1 MLAGLQ
7 ILVFLLAAVAFVAFI
22 ASRSGVASPILL
34 VAAGALIAVAP
45 GVPPFV
51 LEPQFVLLLVL
62 PPIIYIS
69 AVNMS
74 WREFK
79 FNLPPILL
87 LAVGCVVF
95 TTVSVSLAM
104 NRLLGWPLAA
114 GFALGAIVSPPDAV
128 APLAIARRMQLP
140 RQILVILEGEGLAND
155 ATALVLYRFAVAAVS
170 VGAFSLAQAGET
182 FTAIIIGEIAWGVI
196 VGWTMLRLRRL
207 MRDPRIE
214 IILSLITP
222 YLAYWPPEHLGGSG
236 VIATVATGLYISWN
250 GPRLISAATRL
261 QGLFF
266 WDFYLFL
273 IEGLVFLFTGLQA
286 QALVAR
292 VQNHSLTELAT
303 SAAVV
308 SLVVILARFVWT
320 FPLTYLPR
328 WLVPPLARRDPSPPW
343 QWPFIISFTGVRG
356 IVSLAA
362 ALAIPL
368 ATTQGAPFP
377 YRDEIFFIT
386 FVVVMVTLVCQG
398 AALPW
403 IIRKLGLA
411 KAGMQ
416 ERLLH
421 RAEELRA
428 RHAAI
433 EASSVRLA
441 TLGAEQDIPEEAML
455 TLGAQQEYFLSRVR
469 MKCEV
474 SDERRALA
482 ALHDEI
488 ELLLIAEERELID
501 TLLRQGKLK
510 DDARRRIE
518 RELDLREAD
527 VLNRRAE
534 RLGLGR

>member
-182 FTAIIIGEIAWGVI
+182 FAAIIIGEIVWGVI

>member
-22 ASRSGVASPILL
+22 ALRSGVASPILL
-34 VAAGALIAVAP
+34 VAAGVLIAVIP

-62 PPIIYIS
+62 PPVIYIS
-69 AVNMS
+69 AINMS

-79 FNLPPILL
+79 FNLRPILL
-87 LAVGCVVF
+87 LAVGGVVF
-95 TTVSVSLAM
+95 TAVSVSLAM
-104 NRLLGWPLAA
+104 NWLLGWPLTV
-114 GFALGAIVSPPDAV
+114 GFLLGAIVSPPDAV

-140 RQILVILEGEGLAND
+140 RRILVILEGEGLAND

-170 VGAFSLAQAGET
+170 VGAFSAAQAGGT
-182 FTAIIIGEIAWGVI
+182 FVAIVVGEFVWGAI
-196 VGWTMLRLRRL
+196 VGWMMLRLRRL

-214 IILSLITP
+214 ITLSLITP
-222 YLAYWPPEHLGGSG
+222 FLAYWPPEHLGGSG
-236 VIATVATGLYISWN
+236 VIATVTTGLYISWN
-250 GPRLISAATRL
+250 GPRLIGAATRL
-261 QGLFF
+261 QGVFF
-266 WDFYLFL
+266 WDFFLFL
-273 IEGLVFLFTGLQA
+273 IESLVFLFTGLQA
-286 QALVAR
+286 QTLLAR
-292 VQNHSLTELAT
+292 VRDYSLQELAI

-308 SLVVILARFVWT
+308 SLVVILARFVWMY
-320 FPLTYLPR
+320 PITYLPR
-328 WLVPPLARRDPSPPW
+328 WLIPSLARRDPSPPW

-368 ATTQGAPFP
+368 ATAQGERFP
-377 YRDEIFFIT
+377 YRDAIFFIT
-386 FVVVMVTLVCQG
+386 FFVVMVTLVFQG

-433 EASSVRLA
+433 EASSAKLA
-441 TLGAEQDIPEEAML
+441 SLSAENDIPEEAML
-455 TLGAQQEYFLSRVR
+455 TLREQQEYFSSRVR
-469 MKCEV
+469 MKCDIQE
-474 SDERRALA
+474 ERRVVAER
-482 ALHDEI
+482 HDEV
-488 ELLLIAEERELID
+488 ELLLIDEERNLIND
-501 TLLRQGKLK
+501 MLREGKLK
-510 DDARRRIE
+510 DEARRRIE

-527 VLNRRAE
+527 VLNRRSE
-534 RLGLGR
+534 RLW

>member
-22 ASRSGVASPILL
+22 ALRSGVASPILL
-34 VAAGALIAVAP
+34 VAAGVLIALAP

-62 PPIIYIS
+62 PPVIYIS
-69 AVNMS
+69 AINMS

-79 FNLPPILL
+79 FNLEPILL

-95 TTVSVSLAM
+95 TTISVSLAM
-104 NRLLGWPLAA
+104 KWLLGWPLAV
-114 GFALGAIVSPPDAV
+114 GFVLGAIVSPPDAV

-140 RQILVILEGEGLAND
+140 RRVLVILEGEGLAND

-170 VGAFSLAQAGET
+170 VGAFSLAQGAETFVAIVAGE
-182 FTAIIIGEIAWGVI
+182 IVWGVG

-214 IILSLITP
+214 ISLSLITP
-222 YLAYWPPEHLGGSG
+222 FLAYWPPEHLGGSG

-261 QGLFF
+261 QGVFF
-266 WDFYLFL
+266 WDFFLFL

-286 QALVAR
+286 QALLAR
-292 VQNHSLTELAT
+292 IQNHSLYELAT
-303 SAAVV
+303 SAAIV
-308 SLVVILARFVWT
+308 SLAVIVARFVWI

-328 WLVPPLARRDPSPPW
+328 WLIPPLARRDPSPPW
-343 QWPFIISFTGVRG
+343 QRPFIISFTGVRG

-368 ATTQGAPFP
+368 ATAQGEPFP
-377 YRDEIFFIT
+377 HRDAIFFVA
-386 FVVVMVTLVCQG
+386 FFVVMVTLVFQG
-398 AALPW
+398 SMLPW

-411 KAGMQ
+411 KTGRE
-416 ERLLH
+416 ERILD

-433 EASSVRLA
+433 EASSAKLERI
-441 TLGAEQDIPEEAML
+441 GAESDIPEEAML
-455 TLGAQQEYFLSRVR
+455 TLRAQQEYFSSHVR
-469 MKCEV
+469 MKCDIHE
-474 SDERRALA
+474 ERRELIER
-482 ALHDEI
+482 HDEI
-488 ELLLIAEERELID
+488 ELQLIAEERNLIYAM
-501 TLLRQGKLK
+501 LREGKLK

-527 VLNRRAE
+527 VLNRRNE
-534 RLGLGR
+534 RAG

>member
-22 ASRSGVASPILL
+22 ALRSGVASPILM
-34 VAAGALIAVAP
+34 VAAGVLIAVAP

-62 PPIIYIS
+62 PPVIYIS
-69 AVNMS
+69 AINMS

-87 LAVGCVVF
+87 LAVGCVAF
-95 TTVSVSLAM
+95 TAVSVSLAT
-104 NRLLGWPLAA
+104 NWLLGWPLAV
-114 GFALGAIVSPPDAV
+114 GFVLGAIVSPPDAV

-140 RQILVILEGEGLAND
+140 RRILVILEGEGLAND

-170 VGAFSLAQAGET
+170 IGSFSLAQAGET
-182 FTAIIIGEIAWGVI
+182 FVVIVVSEIVWGVG
-196 VGWTMLRLRRL
+196 VGWTMLRLRGF

-214 IILSLITP
+214 ITLSLITP

-236 VIATVATGLYISWN
+236 VIATVATGLYISWH
-250 GPRLISAATRL
+250 GPRLISAVTRL
-261 QGLFF
+261 QGVFF
-266 WDFYLFL
+266 WDFFLFL

-286 QALVAR
+286 QALASR
-292 VQNHSLTELAT
+292 IQDHSLSDFAA
-303 SAAVV
+303 SAAIV
-308 SLVVILARFVWT
+308 SLVVILARFVWI

-328 WLVPPLARRDPSPPW
+328 WLIPPLARRDPAPPW

-368 ATTQGAPFP
+368 ATAQGEPFP
-377 YRDEIFFIT
+377 YRDAIFFLT
-386 FVVVMVTLVCQG
+386 FCVVMVTLVFQG

-403 IIRKLGLA
+403 IIRKMGLA

-416 ERLLH
+416 ERILD

-433 EASSVRLA
+433 EASSAKLA
-441 TLGAEQDIPEEAML
+441 SLGAESDVPEEAML
-455 TLGAQQEYFLSRVR
+455 TLGAQQEYFLSRIR
-469 MKCEV
+469 MKCEM
-474 SDERRALA
+474 SEERRALA

-488 ELLLIAEERELID
+488 ELELITEERVLINAR
-501 TLLRQGKLK
+501 LRDGQLK
-510 DDARRRIE
+510 DEARRRIE

-527 VLNRRAE
+527 VLNRRNE
-534 RLGLGR
+534 RLW

>member
-22 ASRSGVASPILL
+22 ASRSGIATPILL
-34 VAAGALIAVAP
+34 VAAGVLIALAP

-62 PPIIYIS
+62 PPVIYIS

-74 WREFK
+74 WREFR
-79 FNLPPILL
+79 FNLRPILL
-87 LAVGCVVF
+87 LAIGCVVF
-95 TTVSVSLAM
+95 TTLSVSLAM
-104 NRLLGWPLAA
+104 NWLLGWPLAA
-114 GFALGAIVSPPDAV
+114 GFVLGAIVSPPDAV

-140 RQILVILEGEGLAND
+140 GRILVILEGEGLAND

-170 VGAFSLAQAGET
+170 VGAFSLTQAGET
-182 FTAIIIGEIAWGVI
+182 FAAIIIGEIAWGVI

-214 IILSLITP
+214 ITLSLVTP

-250 GPRLISAATRL
+250 GPRWISAATRL

-292 VQNHSLTELAT
+292 VQNHSLDELAA
-303 SAAVV
+303 SATVV
-308 SLVVILARFVWT
+308 SLVVVLARFVWT
-320 FPLTYLPR
+320 FPITYLPR
-328 WLVPPLARRDPSPPW
+328 WLIPPLARRDPSPPW

-368 ATTQGAPFP
+368 TTAQGAPFP
-377 YRDEIFFIT
+377 YRDAIFFIT

-398 AALPW
+398 AVLPW
-403 IIRKLGLA
+403 IIRILGLA

-433 EASSVRLA
+433 EASSAKLA
-441 TLGAEQDIPEEAML
+441 SLGAENDIPEEAML
-455 TLGAQQEYFLSRVR
+455 TLRGQQDYFMSRVR

-474 SDERRALA
+474 SEERRVLA
-482 ALHDEI
+482 ARHDEI
-488 ELLLIAEERELID
+488 ELQLIAEERELINA
-501 TLLRQGKLK
+501 LLREGKLK

-527 VLNRRAE
+527 VLNRMNERA
-534 RLGLGR
+534 G

>member
-7 ILVFLLAAVAFVAFI
+7 ILVFLLAALAFVAFI
-22 ASRSGVASPILL
+22 ASRSGVALPILL
-34 VAAGALIAVAP
+34 VAAGVIIGVAP

-51 LEPQFVLLLVL
+51 IEPQFVLLLVL
-62 PPIIYIS
+62 PPVIYIS

-79 FNLPPILL
+79 FNLRPILL

-95 TTVSVSLAM
+95 TTISVSLAT
-104 NRLLGWPLAA
+104 NWLLGWPLAA
-114 GFALGAIVSPPDAV
+114 GFVLGAIVSPPDAV

-140 RQILVILEGEGLAND
+140 RRILVILEGEGLAND

-170 VGAFSLAQAGET
+170 VGSFSLAPAGGT
-182 FTAIIIGEIAWGVI
+182 FVAIIIGEIVWGLV
-196 VGWTMLRLRRL
+196 VGWTNLRLRRF

-214 IILSLITP
+214 ITLSLITP

-250 GPRLISAATRL
+250 GPRLISAVTRL
-261 QGLFF
+261 QGVFF
-266 WDFYLFL
+266 WDFFLFL

-286 QALVAR
+286 QALLAR
-292 VQNHSLTELAT
+292 IQNHSLYELAT
-303 SAAVV
+303 SAAIV
-308 SLVVILARFVWT
+308 SLVVIVARFVWI

-328 WLVPPLARRDPSPPW
+328 WLIPQLALRDPSPPW
-343 QWPFIISFTGVRG
+343 QRPFIVSFTGLRG

-368 ATTQGAPFP
+368 ATARGEPFP
-377 YRDEIFFIT
+377 YRDAIFFLA
-386 FVVVMVTLVCQG
+386 FFVVMVTLVVQG
-398 AALPW
+398 AMLPW
-403 IIRKLGLA
+403 VIRKMGLA
-411 KAGMQ
+411 KAGRE
-416 ERLLH
+416 ERLLD

-433 EASSVRLA
+433 EASSAKLA
-441 TLGAEQDIPEEAML
+441 SLSVESDVPEEAML
-455 TLGAQQEYFLSRVR
+455 MLGAQQEYFLSRVR
-469 MKCEV
+469 MKCEA
-474 SDERRALA
+474 SEERRALA
-482 ALHDEI
+482 ALHDE
-488 ELLLIAEERELID
+488 LDLQLIAEERVLIYAM
-501 TLLRQGKLK
+501 LREGQLK

-527 VLNRRAE
+527 VLNRRNE
-534 RLGLGR
+534 REG

>member
-1 MLAGLQ
+1 MLAALQ
-7 ILVFLLAAVAFVAFI
+7 TLVFLLAAVAFVAFI
-22 ASRSGVASPILL
+22 ASRSGVALPILL
-34 VAAGALIAVAP
+34 VASGVLIAVAP
-45 GVPPFV
+45 GVPAFV

-62 PPIIYIS
+62 PPVIYIS
-69 AVNMS
+69 GVNMS

-79 FNLPPILL
+79 FNLRPILL

-95 TTVSVSLAM
+95 TTISVSLAM
-104 NRLLGWPLAA
+104 KWLLGWPLAA
-114 GFALGAIVSPPDAV
+114 GFVLGAIVSPPDAV

-140 RQILVILEGEGLAND
+140 RRILVILEGEGLAND

-170 VGAFSLAQAGET
+170 VGSFSLAQAGGT
-182 FTAIIIGEIAWGVI
+182 FVAIIVGEIAWGLV
-196 VGWTMLRLRRL
+196 VGWTMLRLRRF

-214 IILSLITP
+214 ITLSLITP

-261 QGLFF
+261 QGVFF
-266 WDFYLFL
+266 WDFFLFL

-286 QALVAR
+286 QALIAR
-292 VQNHSLTELAT
+292 IQNHSLYELAM
-303 SAAVV
+303 SAAIV
-308 SLVVILARFVWT
+308 SLVVIVARFVWT
-320 FPLTYLPR
+320 FPITYLPR
-328 WLVPPLARRDPSPPW
+328 WLIPPLARRDPSPPW

-368 ATTQGAPFP
+368 ATAQGEPFP
-377 YRDEIFFIT
+377 YRDAIFFLT
-386 FVVVMVTLVCQG
+386 FFVVMATLVFQG
-398 AALPW
+398 SVLPW

-411 KAGMQ
+411 RAGME
-416 ERLLH
+416 ERLLD

-433 EASSVRLA
+433 EASSAKLESI
-441 TLGAEQDIPEEAML
+441 GAENDVPEEAML
-455 TLGAQQEYFLSRVR
+455 TLGAQQDYFSSRVR
-469 MKCEV
+469 MKCDIKE
-474 SDERRALA
+474 ERRELVE
-482 ALHDEI
+482 LHDEI
-488 ELLLIAEERELID
+488 ELQLITEERKLINAM
-501 TLLRQGKLK
+501 LRDDKLK
-510 DDARRRIE
+510 DEARRRIE

-534 RLGLGR
+534 RLW